1 MSERVDK
8 TWHTKGI
15 ETYSVAA
22 ILGSLSHY
30 GVPVTE
36 ESFLALTKEDFP
48 LTIAMGW
55 HEHWKGTGQFS
66 RFPAAAAEEL
76 WRRLKGGEIAPTDLS
91 LALVNLLTALNG
103 ELDKKP
109 DDGTLDTRFKVVEA
123 YLGRVPPAGDRR
135 EKFMA
140 EMVGSMGEWL
150 EVFDGMAE
158 ALAKKDQP
166 ALADRFVAFEET
178 LFPVRRGTAAALVKA
193 AKGDQYG
200 ALVDLRLIAGDSK
213 RDDFTRLSAI
223 DGLFQFNQVDDA
235 KAFTLEL
242 VDRAEKEKDV
252 ELASEA
258 VERLTRLLRIDPKR
272 VDRAELRAR
281 VEQLSR
287 VLEASQL
294 HKEV

>member
-1 MSERVDK
+1 MERVDK
-8 TWHTKGI
+8 NWHTRGI
-15 ETYSVAA
+15 DTYPVAA
-22 ILGSLSHY
+22 ILGSLGHY
-30 GVPVTE
+30 GVPMTE
-36 ESFLALTKEDFP
+36 ERFLALTQEDFP

-76 WRRLKGGEIAPTDLS
+76 WRRLKGGELAPTDLS
-91 LALVNLLTALNG
+91 LALVNLLTSLNEAL
-103 ELDKKP
+103 DMKP
-109 DDGTLDTRFKVVEA
+109 DDGTLETRFKVVEA
-123 YLGRVPPAGDRR
+123 YLPRVPAPGDRR

-158 ALAKKDQP
+158 ALAENDQP
-166 ALADRFVAFEET
+166 ALADRFVVFEEA
-178 LFPVRRGTAAALVKA
+178 LFPVRQGTAAALVKA

-223 DGLFQFNQVDDA
+223 DGLFQFDQVEDA
-235 KAFTLEL
+235 KTFTLEL

-272 VDRAELRAR
+272 VDRAELRTR

-287 VLEASQL
+287 VLEASQVE
-294 HKEV
+294 KKG